1 MPDVKKE
8 VCSFHNLY
16 KATQVCRKNVRWKDS
31 VAHFSNHS
39 LQHVYKLRQTLINET
54 YDLSPYSVFII
65 REPKK
70 RVITST
76 RFKDRVFQ
84 RSLCDN
90 YLTKEITKGFIP
102 NNYACQKDKGTDRAR
117 ECLERNLK
125 SYYRKAKTN
134 GYVLKV
140 DIHDYF
146 GSTKHDIAKN
156 AVLSRVR
163 DNWACDEVK
172 RIIDSFENEGDN
184 SKGIGLGSQVS
195 QLIQLA
201 VLDDLDHYI
210 TETLGIELYVRYMDD
225 FILIHEDK
233 EYLHKCLNKII
244 RFLRKTNLEIS
255 PKKTHI
261 FKITQPIRFLGFSF
275 KLWETGKVTK
285 KLFTDNI
292 KCERRKLI
300 KQIDRVSK
308 GLMTM
313 AEFDECYQSW
323 RAFAKKSDSRGRILK
338 MDKFKNKLKENYYE
352 THSSK
357 RTSYSSSSGSRA
369 SKECS

>member
-1 MPDVKKE
+1 MKIRSKSFKENGGMPNVKNE
-8 VCSFHNLY
+8 ICSFTNLY

-39 LQHVYKLRQTLINET
+39 LQHVYKIRQTLLNNT
-54 YDLSPYSVFII
+54 YELSPYSVFII

-70 RVITST
+70 RTITST

-90 YLTKEITKGFIP
+90 YLTKEVTKGFIP
-102 NNYACQKDKGTDRAR
+102 NNYACQKNKGTDRAR

-125 SYYRKAKTN
+125 TYYYKNKTN

-146 GSTKHDIAKN
+146 GSTLHTVAN
-156 AVLSRVR
+156 AAIRKRVR
-163 DNWACDEVK
+163 DEWACDEVQ
-172 RIIDSFENEGDN
+172 RIIDSFDKEGDTT
-184 SKGIGLGSQVS
+184 KGIGLGSQVS

-201 VLDDLDHYI
+201 VLDELDHYI
-210 TETLGIELYVRYMDD
+210 TEKLKIDLYVRYMDD

-233 EYLHKCLNKII
+233 EYLHYCLKKIK
-244 RFLRKTNLEIS
+244 RFLRKIHLEIS

-275 KLWETGKVTK
+275 KLHETGKVTW
-285 KLFTDNI
+285 KLYNDNI
-292 KCERRKLI
+292 KTERRKLV
-300 KQIDRVSK
+300 KQIQRVSM

-313 AEFDECYQSW
+313 HEFEECYQSW

-338 MDKFKNKLKENYYE
+338 MDKYKNRLKENYYDS
-352 THSSK
+352 HQK
-357 RTSYSSSSGSRA
+357 R
-369 SKECS
+369 KC